1 MIKPRNSNTSE
12 ISIFV
17 KKCKFSTPSFTFCV
31 KLGEHGQ
38 NSYKHI
44 SEMGMILL
52 YIYTSLFFYSI
63 LYSGIFWWKLQN
75 FLIFSNF
82 CPETSFVWIFLRI
95 GCRALRPKY
104 EKFVLSQCP
113 CGFFPVTF
121 CVRDT
126 MSYWHFICGTFCLV
140 TFCLWLFVRVT
151 FCPVTFCVCGIL
163 SVTFCPSDVL
173 SCNILSVWHFVCVS
187 FCPVAFCPW
196 HFVRVTFCPCDI
208 LS

>member
-1 MIKPRNSNTSE
+1 MVRIH
-12 ISIFV
+12 ISIFQ
-17 KKCKFSTPSFTFCV
+17 KWEWFCFTST
-31 KLGEHGQ
+31 
-38 NSYKHI
+38 
-44 SEMGMILL
+44 LL
-52 YIYTSLFFYSI
+52 YSFILFFILEFSDENCRIFSFLAIFAQKPHSYEFSCVLVFAHSDQNTRSLFCH
-63 LYSGIFWWKLQN
+63 N
-75 FLIFSNF
+75 
-82 CPETSFVWIFLRI
+82 VR
-95 GCRALRPKY
+95 
-104 EKFVLSQCP
+104 VD
-113 CGFFPVTF
+113 FFPVTF

-151 FCPVTFCVCGIL
+151 FCPETFCVCGIL

-173 SCNILSVWHFVCVS
+173 SCNILSMWHFVRVS